1 MKKVQEV
8 VKPLLLIFFG
18 ALLLLFYMNY
28 INKDVVAGYL
38 ALGII
43 GVVFAA
49 YYIAAGVLNV
59 VLGNKI
65 GKSLRL
71 VFDILNVCLFAAL
84 MFAYFLIATIYAARA
99 EIMGPT
105 AWTIKILSMIAALA
119 IIAFYI
125 MARVVNKPAMNRF
138 GFLFAAIFA
147 LALLLDILFDVRG
160 FGVATGEI
168 NLVGLVIYALFVD
181 VMFSSFPKAEG
192 QKAEEPVEEKAEEA
206 PAEEPKEE

>member
-1 MKKVQEV
+1 MKKVQEI
-8 VKPLLLIFFG
+8 VKPLLLIIFG

-28 INKDVVAGYL
+28 INKDALPGYL

-71 VFDILNVCLFAAL
+71 VFDILNICLFAVL
-84 MFAYFLIATIYAARA
+84 MFTYFLIVVIYFYER
-99 EIMGPT
+99 MGPT
-105 AWTIKILSMIAALA
+105 AWTIKILSMVAALA

-125 MARVVNKPAMNRF
+125 IARVVNKPAMNRF

-147 LALLLDILFDVRG
+147 LALLLDILFDYRG
-160 FGVATGEI
+160 YGVATGEI